1 MGLLK
6 VEKQKSLKER
16 RFKLTKDT
24 IKKAKEELEKE
35 LDELVT
41 LENKVKA
48 KKSDLKYQKLELPF
62 QVGSAYFIRT
72 VTYFATGRV
81 KAIVGQFLV
90 LEDAAWIADTGRF
103 SDAIAKGVMNE
114 IEPVEVDMF
123 VNTSSITDAF
133 PWKHSLPR
141 EKK

>member
-1 MGLLK
+1 MTK
-6 VEKQKSLKER
+6 QSVE
-16 RFKLTKDT
+16 
-24 IKKAKEELEKE
+24 KAKEELQKELQE
-35 LDELVT
+35 LDELSK
-41 LENKVKA
+41 KVET
-48 KKSDLKYQKLELPF
+48 KKSDLQYKKMEVPF
-62 QVGSAYFIRT
+62 KVGDAYFIRT

-90 LEDAAWIADTGRF
+90 LNEAAWIADTGRF

-123 VNTSSITDAF
+123 VNISSITDAF
-133 PWKHSLPR
+133 PWGHKLPR